1 MGLRT
6 AAAGTAASQSFLPR
20 PPFPSISATGPS
32 VAHAHPN
39 AQSFHERCSYV
50 KVPRCAQNK
59 ISLLGRRNQGCGERG
74 AGEQIAS
81 LILKLGI
88 ELVHA
93 FECCGTFFK
102 ADMVRKRC
110 NVKVVSSGIVIM
122 VEGNAMAG
130 VYGSSR
136 DTDKDGCGYFRLQ
149 QRGMRQ

>member
-6 AAAGTAASQSFLPR
+6 AAAGTAASQSSLPR

-74 AGEQIAS
+74 A
-81 LILKLGI
+81 LRLN
-88 ELVHA
+88 
-93 FECCGTFFK
+93 GTS
-102 ADMVRKRC
+102 VIPRC
-110 NVKVVSSGIVIM
+110 NDAFVFGQIDVGKMIGGDSGVP
-122 VEGNAMAG
+122 
-130 VYGSSR
+130 S
-136 DTDKDGCGYFRLQ
+136 C
-149 QRGMRQ
+149 